1 MAAPSC
7 SAPTGPLSQTAMGV
21 SSVLPTSGGYRHSR
35 CQTVSQPRSS
45 SASTTTNKKKTKLQQ
60 QHSFHQLNYRS
71 QQQQQRY
78 QQHHQHQQRRH
89 WPQHCHRKR
98 NVPPSTTPPH
108 HYAST
113 AARLNYYTSRSSAGS
128 RPTHCIPC
136 LVAIRGG
143 GGQCEHKQIH
153 SRSLR
158 NSRHTT
164 CNDTARTLSRS
175 HSYHWARN
183 RNPGVRI
190 TNTSNDAPISIS
202 CQHSD
207 KKQRIR
213 ASTGNR
219 HVALTY
225 PGRIYKNPL
234 SRCTTPPP
242 GPLPPNAL
250 LNHTLL
256 SPTPR
261 YCNNLSLTTS
271 LLPCRQPDSD
281 GVQPASPVYSE
292 RHQVPQGMGVD
303 MVDSSHRLLSW
314 LQEQGHV
321 SAMQDKLLA
330 DMGFHE
336 LGYGSL
342 MCSNNTLD
350 SPPYLPKSVDCSAD
364 AALDDDID
372 LAFDDLDLIDSV
384 GSGSLYSDIREPSS
398 SMPLS
403 AASVWL
409 ADG

>member
-1 MAAPSC
+1 
-7 SAPTGPLSQTAMGV
+7 MGV

-71 QQQQQRY
+71 QQQQQQRY
-78 QQHHQHQQRRH
+78 QQHQHQQRRH

-292 RHQVPQGMGVD
+292 RHQVPQG
-303 MVDSSHRLLSW
+303 
-314 LQEQGHV
+314 
-321 SAMQDKLLA
+321 
-330 DMGFHE
+330 
-336 LGYGSL
+336 YGSL